1 MRQGHTVNHVSHTQ
15 SNRATHSLSARCETG
30 HFTLQ
35 NRPFYVAK
43 WAVLQCETGR
53 IAITSEAHGPYIS
66 APAASP
72 EQAVGQ
78 MPDGCKRMMPQHAR
92 ASIAHHSAH
101 MLTHGRLVAVYGTI
115 LASGFAVA
123 ETTMIETRE
132 GIEEQ
137 FAALLTQLA

>member
-1 MRQGHTVNHVSHTQ
+1 MGRFAVRNGPNRNHV
-15 SNRATHSLSARCETG
+15 RGTHC
-30 HFTLQ
+30 
-35 NRPFYVAK
+35 
-43 WAVLQCETGR
+43 
-53 IAITSEAHGPYIS
+53 HGPYIS

-123 ETTMIETRE
+123 ETTMIETRQ
-132 GIEEQ
+132 GIDEQ

>member
-1 MRQGHTVNHVSHTQ
+1 MGRFAVRNGPNRNHV
-15 SNRATHSLSARCETG
+15 RGTHC
-30 HFTLQ
+30 
-35 NRPFYVAK
+35 
-43 WAVLQCETGR
+43 
-53 IAITSEAHGPYIS
+53 HGPYIS

-101 MLTHGRLVAVYGTI
+101 LLTHGWLVAVYGTV

-123 ETTMIETRE
+123 ETTMIETRL
-132 GIEEQ
+132 GIDEQ